1 MPLQL
6 LVMAVA
12 VMANYCQVDAMPTT
26 RAARTVD
33 PAAASTLFACGD
45 SGDVAA
51 GSKQIIDLF
60 AATKSVCCDELQEQ
74 CDASKPL
81 PDTCGEIECA
91 RVVDIVA
98 QSCEPTFAADG
109 FFRTAFK
116 SSLDPVVAKCSA
128 QQTRADYT
136 PTYVITDPK
145 LHNAPITTCH
155 GRLVDSA
162 TSGFTPSVTGL
173 DAVVLQA
180 PQGMQLQVSVG
191 AMYLPPTANI
201 RIYDGQD
208 HTAVELGILRGTKLD
223 AREFV
228 STTGVLRVLRAVDFD
243 NDGGR
248 PMIFGLNIGC
258 ACKETNNCG
267 KHGSCISGMC
277 HCDNGYSGAMCD
289 EVIDPCATID
299 CGEHGECVEGVC
311 RCSERYSGPTCQIA
325 PLQCRTTKHGNVVY
339 TLLLCVYAALGWS
352 ALAARCAFALCAV
365 GSVHASDNV

>member
-98 QSCEPTFAADG
+98 QSCEPTFAVDG

-128 QQTRADYT
+128 TQLTRADYT

-145 LHNAPITTCH
+145 LSNAPITTCH

-162 TSGFTPSVTGL
+162 TSGFAPSVTGQ
-173 DAVVLQA
+173 DALVLQA
-180 PQGMQLQVSVG
+180 PQGMQVQVSAR
-191 AMYLPPTANI
+191 AMYLPPTGNI
-201 RIYDGQD
+201 RIYDGHD
-208 HTAVELGILRGTKLD
+208 NTAVELGILRGTQLD

-228 STTGVLRVLRAVDFD
+228 STAGALMVQRAVDVD

-248 PMIFGLNIGC
+248 PMIFSLNVGC
-258 ACKETNNCG
+258 VCKETDNCG
-267 KHGSCISGMC
+267 EHGSCISSMC
-277 HCDNGYSGAMCD
+277 QCDKGYSGAMCD
-289 EVIDPCATID
+289 EAIDPCATIN
-299 CGEHGECVEGVC
+299 CGDHGQCMAGTC
-311 RCSERYSGPTCQIA
+311 HCSDDYSGSTCQIA
-325 PLQCRTTKHGNVVY
+325 PMPCCTAKYGKY
-339 TLLLCVYAALGWS
+339 P
-352 ALAARCAFALCAV
+352 
-365 GSVHASDNV
+365 